1 LLIIFALASV
11 IIYHIV
17 VVKMAP
23 KLPDPSSFSDSSK
36 IITKSLH
43 LALTANLEA
52 GVLSGY
58 ADIEISRVEPGAQT
72 LVLDSKDLDIS
83 SIESSGSQLEY
94 SVGDK
99 VGDFGSPLTITL
111 LPTSDR
117 VRVHYKT
124 SPSASGIQVLQP
136 EQTLGKRHRY
146 LFTQNQAI
154 HARSVLPCQDTPGV
168 KAVYTAAITVQSPLV
183 AVMSAVPVKDE
194 VKDGQRVFHFEQKI
208 PIPAY
213 LIALVVGDITSE
225 DISPRVRVWSEKE
238 NIAECKREFE
248 DTDSILQA
256 AEAVA
261 GPYVWGRYDLLVL
274 PPSFPYGG
282 MENPCLTFV
291 TPTLLAGDKSL
302 VNVVAHEIAHS
313 WTGNLVT
320 NANWEHFWLNEGFTV
335 FLERKILGA
344 LATSKGKDGEKLRSF
359 CALAGLEALNYSIE
373 VFGADNTL
381 TALNTELEG
390 IDPDDAFSSVPYEK
404 GFTLLMYLES
414 LVGGHEVF
422 DPFLRSYIQ
431 QFAYKSIKSQ
441 DFIDYF
447 TKHFPA
453 VGESIDW
460 SKKLKEVGMPS
471 DIADY
476 NRELLTECENVA
488 ERWSSGSIA
497 PDDLVK
503 LSPKQIVTALQLVVD
518 SKSFDM
524 SHIKELDATFGFG
537 SSDNSEIIFR
547 WCRLN
552 IRARNDSIVAPAL
565 KFVTEQ
571 GRMKYV
577 RPIYRD
583 LLQWDQYRDHV
594 IETFRQYK
602 GFYHNI
608 CSNMVEKDIAAQLS
622 KV

>member
-1 LLIIFALASV
+1 MKLKQRYAFLIVISLVSV
-11 IIYHIV
+11 LIYNIV
-17 VVKMAP
+17 VVNMAVP

-43 LALTANLEA
+43 LVLTADLEA

-58 ADIEISRVEPGAQT
+58 ADIDIVRVEPGANT

-94 SVGDK
+94 SVGEK
-99 VGDFGSPLTITL
+99 VADFGSPLIISL
-111 LPTSDR
+111 LPTTDR
-117 VRVHYKT
+117 VRVHYQT

-168 KAVYTAAITVQSPLV
+168 KATYTAAITVESPLV

-194 VKDGQRVFHFEQKI
+194 AQGSQRVYHFEQNI

-225 DISPRVRVWSEKE
+225 DISPRVRVWSERE
-238 NIAECKREFE
+238 NIAQCKTEFE

-344 LATSKGKDGEKLRSF
+344 LATAAGRDGEKLRSF

-373 VFGADNTL
+373 VFGADNPL

-422 DPFLRSYIQ
+422 DPFLKSYIQ
-431 QFAYKSIKSQ
+431 EFAYKSIKSQ

-447 TKHFPA
+447 TKQFPA
-453 VGESIDW
+453 VSKSIDW
-460 SKKLKEVGMPS
+460 VRKLKEVGMPS
-471 DIADY
+471 DIAEY
-476 NRELLTECENVA
+476 NRELLTECEAVA
-488 ERWSSGSIA
+488 ERWNKGSVSS
-497 PDDLVK
+497 DDLEK
-503 LSPKQIVTALQLVVD
+503 LSPKQV
-518 SKSFDM
+518 
-524 SHIKELDATFGFG
+524 SHFYPFTF
-537 SSDNSEIIFR
+537 
-547 WCRLN
+547 
-552 IRARNDSIVAPAL
+552 
-565 KFVTEQ
+565 
-571 GRMKYV
+571 
-577 RPIYRD
+577 
-583 LLQWDQYRDHV
+583 
-594 IETFRQYK
+594 
-602 GFYHNI
+602 
-608 CSNMVEKDIAAQLS
+608 
-622 KV
+622 